1 MNCKYKIKL
10 RKAKGYA
17 LPLILVAMLILIIL
31 SFGET
36 MTSYTTRIQAVSVKA
51 KTEAMLAAE
60 AGYERAIFWMCQQSD
75 ILGALQ
81 AGGGSGVIDFGTS
94 TCAYEVSFQGF
105 LGARPVFQVNSTG
118 KSGRPV
124 YTRIVDVNVM
134 QETAGW
140 AMGACRVPIG
150 SSSTTEVWFKN
161 GEIVDLPLH
170 INKYNDSPDVADIW
184 INTSGGAPRFLR
196 KVEMSESR
204 KTSGGTDK
212 YSGVMPCFED
222 GIYFDQPNT
231 RITDETAVTS
241 KINRFRDSTAAAY
254 QFTPAAYSGY
264 LPAVQLEFYV
274 SGGVGYVKI
283 SNHCRLKTTAHSD
296 SDDYEGAYD
305 YCVVPGSGGTSFQ
318 KYNIY
323 KYHLRPDSGS
333 ISVPITNT
341 YVTQQFGGYESEP
354 GGQIYVNG
362 NVVIGSA
369 DYVDMVVKGKITVVA
384 SGNIWIADSI
394 VVDDNGGAQRGANGK
409 PSADNPNV
417 LGLIAQGVVKVVDP
431 GRSPSSSPSHPSGY
445 SFAPVCNGSSSTN
458 RYLPDPLVIEAA
470 ITVGGGGFGAEY
482 VGGRYYSSN
491 CGDTQNRKELDGC
504 TDVLIVRGSITEVV
518 RGVVGIFSPTTGAGQ
533 DGYDKNYYVDDRLM
547 TGILPGDIWFTGK
560 YIPAPAGWHDYG
572 IETH

>member
-81 AGGGSGVIDFGTS
+81 AGGGSGTIDFGTS

-150 SSSTTEVWFKN
+150 SSSTTEVWFKS

-241 KINRFRDSTAAAY
+241 KINRFRDSTNTSY
-254 QFTPAAYSGY
+254 QFTPIGTATGWGSYKY
-264 LPAVQLEFYV
+264 NAVQLEFFV
-274 SGGVGYVKI
+274 EGGIGKVRITNNCSVKGQ
-283 SNHCRLKTTAHSD
+283 NANN
-296 SDDYEGAYD
+296 YD
-305 YCVVPGSGGTSFQ
+305 YKVTAGSGGNTFEKYYIYDYHCKPTSQ
-318 KYNIY
+318 TSLTI
-323 KYHLRPDSGS
+323 P
-333 ISVPITNT
+333 VENT
-341 YVTQQFGGYESEP
+341 YVTQQFGGYESAP

-362 NVVIGSA
+362 NVVIGGS
-369 DYVDMVVKGKITVVA
+369 DTTYPDQVVKGKITVVA
-384 SGNIWIADSI
+384 AGNIWVADNI
-394 VVDDNGGAQRGANGK
+394 VVDGPHEADGK
-409 PSADNPNV
+409 PSANNPNV
-417 LGLIAQGVVKVVDP
+417 LGLIAKGIIKVVNP
-431 GRSPSSSPSHPSGY
+431 TSSNSPSVPSDQTYQAIGITKL
-445 SFAPVCNGSSSTN
+445 SSSG
-458 RYLPDPLVIEAA
+458 RFLSDPTVVEAA
-470 ITVGGGGFGAEY
+470 ITVGGGGWGAED
-482 VGGRYYSSN
+482 VPSRRTYSGS
-491 CGDTQNRKELDGC
+491 
-504 TDVLIVRGSITEVV
+504 TDVLIVRGSITEII
-518 RGVVGIFSPTTGAGQ
+518 RGVVGVFGSTNN
-533 DGYDKNYYVDDRLM
+533 GYDKNYYVDDRLM

>member
-31 SFGET
+31 SIGES

-75 ILGALQ
+75 ILGSLQ
-81 AGGGSGVIDFGTS
+81 AGGGSGNIDFGTS
-94 TCAYEVSFQGF
+94 TCAYDIGFQGF
-105 LGARPVFQVNSTG
+105 LGARPVFKISSTG
-118 KSGRPV
+118 RSGRPV

-140 AMGACRVPIG
+140 AMGACRVPNG
-150 SSSTTEVWFKN
+150 PSSTTEVWFKN

-170 INKYNDSPDVADIW
+170 INKYNDSPDVRDIW
-184 INTSGGAPRFLR
+184 ISTSGGAPRFLR
-196 KVEMSESR
+196 KVEMGESR

-212 YSGVMPCFED
+212 YTGVMPCFED
-222 GIYFDQPNT
+222 GIHFDQPNT
-231 RITDETAVTS
+231 RITDDTAVTS
-241 KINRFRDSTAAAY
+241 KINRFRDSTAGTY

-274 SGGVGYVKI
+274 SGGAGYVKI
-283 SNHCRLKTTAHSD
+283 SNNCRLKVNTP
-296 SDDYEGAYD
+296 GKYD
-305 YCVVPGSGGTSFQ
+305 YCVVPGSGGTLFQ

-323 KYHLRPDSGS
+323 YYHFRPDSGS
-333 ISVPITNT
+333 VSVPVTNT

-369 DYVDMVVKGKITVVA
+369 DYGDMVVKGKITVVA
-384 SGNIWIADSI
+384 SGNIWLADSI
-394 VVDDNGGAQRGANGK
+394 LVDDNGGTQRDADGK

-431 GRSPSSSPSHPSGY
+431 GRSPSLAPSMSGY
-445 SFAPVCNGSSSTN
+445 TFARVCNGSSSTSN
-458 RYLPDPLVIEAA
+458 DRYLPDPIVIEAA

-482 VGGRYYSSN
+482 VGGPNWDYD

-504 TDVLIVRGSITEVV
+504 TDVLIVRGSLTEVV
-518 RGVVGIFSPTTGAGQ
+518 RGVVGMFNSTTGVGY
-533 DGYDKNYYVDDRLM
+533 DGYDKNYFIDNRLM

-572 IETH
+572 IDH